1 MLLVK
6 AYGVCLVHLEAICDY
21 LTIEMDDFLN
31 WLDYC
36 YFPYML
42 VKHPRQTY
50 IESEAFQRV
59 LYKWATKEQ
68 KLQWKLFSAPKAQ
81 LRTLSKSDKCEVA
94 ASQAWRCARCLEQLD
109 ATFEVDHVLQ
119 FCLTADDSKHN
130 LQALH
135 AHCHRMKTKD
145 DLYLLN
151 PHFGYAANERLQSD
165 EQHRIE
171 LKDAVQETKTKRN
184 VFSNYFLEAPDTI

>member
-6 AYGVCLVHLEAICDY
+6 AYGVCLVHLEAICEY
-21 LTIEMDDFLN
+21 LHIRIDDFFN
-31 WLDYC
+31 WLQYC

-50 IESEAFQRV
+50 MESEAFQRV
-59 LYKWATKEQ
+59 LFKWATNEQ
-68 KLQWKLFSAPKAQ
+68 KLEWKIFSAPKAQ
-81 LRTLSKSDKCEVA
+81 LRTLSKTVKCEVA
-94 ASQAWRCARCLEQLD
+94 ASQGWRCARCLEQLD

-135 AHCHRMKTKD
+135 AHCHRLKTKD
-145 DLYLLN
+145 DLYLLS
-151 PHFGYAANERLQSD
+151 PHFGYEANKRLQSD
-165 EQHRIE
+165 EQNRIQ
-171 LKDAVQETKTKRN
+171 LQTTVQTPETQRN
-184 VFSNYFLEAPDTI
+184 VFSNYFFQKPDTI